1 MEGPHT
7 RALAEQLNELITG
20 KPLEQ
25 ILVPEGRWQ
34 ANMLLLNCVGQV
46 IQRVRSH
53 GKWLFFDFSHGVT
66 WLCQLITKSKWTV
79 IPAAEAAALA
89 DDGKRRPL
97 LTVYLRNPGGGPA
110 FAAVLTG
117 RPIFYILPTAKVW
130 AHPEVQAMGP
140 DPLATATFHDE
151 FPYRLR
157 QAPQRTV
164 AAALLDQETVAGIGN
179 MLKCEILYATRL
191 WPGVKVANLLASQID
206 FLAGTTVGIVA
217 TAATFASKSQPFP
230 YRVYDRAGLPCGIC
244 GNEIAVDRCGQDAHL
259 TWYCKLCQTVGKE
272 PTLFPA

>member
-1 MEGPHT
+1 MEGPQT
-7 RALAEQLNELITG
+7 RALAEQMNELVTG
-20 KPLEQ
+20 KPLER
-25 ILVPEGRWQ
+25 IVVPEGRWQ

-66 WLCQLITKSKWTV
+66 WLCQLITKSKWAV
-79 IPAAEAAALA
+79 VPAGQAALMA
-89 DDGKRRPL
+89 EQAKRRPL
-97 LTVYLRNPGGGPA
+97 LTVYLRNAGGGPA

-117 RPIFYILPTAKVW
+117 HPIFYILPTAKVW
-130 AHPEVQAMGP
+130 QHPEVQAMGP

-151 FPYRLR
+151 FPYKLR
-157 QAPQRTV
+157 QNPHRSV
-164 AAALLDQETVAGIGN
+164 AAALLDQETVAGLGN

-191 WPGVKVANLLASQID
+191 WPGVKVASLMSSQID

-217 TAATFASKSQPFP
+217 TAATFAAKNQPFP
-230 YRVYDRAGLPCGIC
+230 YRVYDRANLPCGIC
-244 GNEIAVDRCGQDAHL
+244 GVEIAVDRSGQDAHL
-259 TWYCKLCQTVGKE
+259 TWYCPACQSVGKE